1 MKAIIIIVGLG
12 LGLFIGIYPGLTK
25 PKPKFI
31 KFFALLIPVFTI
43 FLTLLPPIAGTFED
57 ARIVGQRSPGKMVN
71 VKLTPIPGTVRH
83 VTTIKSLSDDP
94 EDYIITGGYEQFI
107 AFDSQSGKNK
117 VYKLVINNKIIP
129 KELKEGKP
137 LVSLINYNAEKDK
150 YYFNSIVSVDP
161 ILTLPYVA
169 SLGELV
175 RILNSHVPSAWIAE
189 LASLISMIF
198 SVQYLRKRDI
208 KYDVISSSAAEV
220 GTVYTIFATV
230 TGMFWAKFNWGS
242 YWNWDPRETSI
253 FVLLLIYGAYFA
265 LRSAIE
271 KEDVKAR
278 LSAVYSILA
287 FITVPFFV
295 FVLPRT
301 TQSLHPG
308 SASESNIGP
317 VLSSQ
322 SDMLNTTKQYIFSL
336 SMMSFT
342 IIFLWILNLRI
353 RVGNLKLKINN

>member
-1 MKAIIIIVGLG
+1 
-12 LGLFIGIYPGLTK
+12 
-25 PKPKFI
+25 
-31 KFFALLIPVFTI
+31 
-43 FLTLLPPIAGTFED
+43 
-57 ARIVGQRSPGKMVN
+57 MVN
-71 VKLTPIPGTVRH
+71 VKLTPISGTLRH
-83 VTTIKSLSDDP
+83 VATVKALSDDP

-107 AFDSQSGKNK
+107 AYDSHIGQ
-117 VYKLVINNKIIP
+117 NKIYKVVIQSKQIP
-129 KELKEGKP
+129 NDLKNEKP
-137 LVSLINYNAEKDK
+137 LVALISYKPEKNK
-150 YYFNSIVSVDP
+150 FYLNSIVSVNP
-161 ILTLPYVA
+161 WLTLPYVA

-175 RILNSHVPSAWIAE
+175 RILNYHVPSAWIAV
-189 LASLISMIF
+189 LAFLISMIF
-198 SVQYLRKRDI
+198 SIQYLRKRDI
-208 KYDVISSSAAEV
+208 KYDIISSSAAEV

-295 FVLPRT
+295 FVLPRI

-353 RVGNLKLKINN
+353 RIGNLRIKHTAEVS